1 MRLRGWHVEGFGLLH
16 DFRVGEL
23 PDGLTVVLGP
33 NEAGK
38 TSLLAFIRGVLF
50 GYPDRRKKDRQ
61 YPPLR
66 GGRHGGR
73 LLVESDGST
82 FIVERFASPAHF
94 SITQPDGSLGTEAV
108 LRRLLGGVDAELHRN
123 VFAFSLSEL
132 QEFES
137 LQVEGV
143 RDRIFAA
150 GVVGAGRSARAAIDR
165 LVSQREEIG
174 KKRGECRINGLR
186 KLVEELD
193 EMLKQAKARA
203 TRHPELRRTAD
214 ELDEEQRSIGR
225 GLADTRREM
234 AHLDALLAAWPDW
247 DERVQAGVELAML
260 AGTPDLPGDLGTRLD
275 SALVDVRTHSER
287 HRERDES
294 VHSLDQQ
301 FAALCPDERLVAA
314 SGEVKRLAG
323 QAGSVRAWRARLG
336 ILQTQFDD
344 RNKRLAEEAPR
355 LGPGWTL
362 TSVREFDASI
372 PAAQV
377 IADWGGRLNAAD
389 QSVHKSEDQERSL
402 GSDAKVLADEAS
414 HRSEA
419 LKGDASLDDSQVIS
433 ERDSAVR
440 RLRAKCAQLVA
451 VRADHQAATQRLR
464 EASFRAAEA
473 RAAAEGNDAD
483 VERRT
488 SAIRSAPV
496 LPTSEDIARRERAV
510 RELRTGLADLA
521 ACRADLRAASQR
533 ALDAKQ
539 RASDAEF
546 SAATAS
552 VEVRRRDKALAD
564 ANPVPDAESIAA
576 RERAAR
582 ELRSK
587 LVDLAV
593 LSSDLRAA
601 EMRLADRRRDTGRHT
616 SPSATPSLKRPILV
630 VVGGLGVL
638 AVVLLLLS
646 QFTAAAVAIAAAVA
660 GTFLAVGLPGVSTAA
675 PGDGSSGIAE
685 AERGVQELAGRI
697 ATLEGSAKP
706 LAARLGFSALPDP
719 AKLEETV
726 DEIGAQARARLERDR
741 ESAAVGQLRKEAE
754 QAQVVTERLTKSAMD
769 LQAEVDDVVSHRVG
783 ELEVVSLTS
792 ANILAFAELPSA
804 VALEE
809 KAVEVGDLA
818 DKRREREVEASAV
831 QALELAAARARDV
844 AARLDKECADL
855 RSSIDSG
862 PAVRE
867 SDAEASALTIAVSLG
882 LTEIP
887 EPADLEERAKQ
898 IDDQIRAR
906 RDRDREAAAIDEL
919 RRRAD
924 TAGVS
929 AGEALETLAACRRE
943 RDTLRAEW
951 SAWKAENGCAEALR
965 PETAQQFFASVE
977 RLRES
982 LGQLDAMAAE
992 RVKLFSEV
1000 KDFSESVFAVAER
1013 AGFPRSS
1020 ETALAEDVIEGLR
1033 ERSEADTQIRSE
1045 RARVGGELERA
1056 RTARASSERDSGAA
1070 SNALASVLAEAGA
1083 SDERECRARIEASR
1097 IRADLSKKAREAE
1110 HRLRTRLGVGMQADA
1125 VRTELASGDR
1135 QGWDARKSDCKG
1147 TLAKSQPVHEDA
1159 LRKHQTAIET
1169 LSALE
1174 RECDVVTLATER
1186 EAVVV
1191 EIREALSEWRL
1202 LAIAQSLVQATLRR
1216 YEVERQPAVLTRAA
1230 SSFSRI
1236 TDGRYSRLV
1245 TREDGIDLIAA
1256 DGSRLDAAA
1265 LSRGTAEQLYL
1276 CLRLALAAEF
1286 GRLAVPLPFVMDDVL
1301 VNFDPE
1307 RARVAAEVLLAA
1319 APDHQILLFTCHP
1332 ETVDLFIGLEP
1343 STRVIEIQRQTPIVH
1358 PGETG
1363 VAAGGSNSTTRA
1375 VAGARQ
1381 VTSASG
1387 SDLSEAVLSSIRAAG
1402 RPLSRSDILAST
1414 GMTEAQWIA
1423 VSRELRDRGLVLT
1436 HGRKRG
1442 ATWGLAGST
1451 SPAPSDD

>member
-16 DFRVGEL
+16 DFQIGAL

-73 LLVESDGST
+73 LFVESDRSM

-94 SITQPDGSLGTEAV
+94 SITQPDGSLGTEED

-150 GVVGAGRSARAAIDR
+150 GVVGAGRSARGAIDR

-186 KLVEELD
+186 KRMDELD
-193 EMLKQAKARA
+193 TMLRQAKARA
-203 TRHPELRRTAD
+203 TRHPELRRAAD
-214 ELDEEQRSIGR
+214 ELDEEQRRIGR
-225 GLADTRREM
+225 GLADTRHEM

-247 DERVQAGVELAML
+247 DERVQAENELALL
-260 AGTPDLPGDLGTRLD
+260 ADTPALSGDLETRLD
-275 SALVDVRTHSER
+275 SAVVAAQTHGER
-287 HRERDES
+287 HTERDDL
-294 VHSLDQQ
+294 VRSLDQQ
-301 FAALCPDERLVAA
+301 LAALCPDERLLAV
-314 SGEVKRLAG
+314 SGKVKRLAG
-323 QAGSVRAWRARLG
+323 QGGLVRAWRERFG
-336 ILQTQFDD
+336 VLQTQCGVL
-344 RNKRLAEEAPR
+344 NKRLEEEAPR
-355 LGPGWTL
+355 LGSSWTL

-377 IADWGGRLNAAD
+377 IADWGERLNAAD
-389 QSVHKSEDQERSL
+389 LAVRESANAERSL
-402 GSDAKVLADEAS
+402 GSDAKVLAGEVSLRA
-414 HRSEA
+414 EA
-419 LKGDASLDDSQVIS
+419 LQGAAFLEDLQLLS

-440 RLRAKCAQLVA
+440 RLRAKLAQLVA
-451 VRADHQAATQRLR
+451 VRADHQAATQRLS
-464 EASFRAAEA
+464 EASSRAAEA
-473 RAAAEGNDAD
+473 RVIAKETDAEVA
-483 VERRT
+483 RRT

-496 LPTSEDIARRERAV
+496 LPTPEDIARRERAV
-510 RELRTGLADLA
+510 RELRTGLAELA
-521 ACRADLRAASQR
+521 ACRSELRAASQR

-539 RASDAEF
+539 RASEAEA
-546 SAATAS
+546 SAATTVA
-552 VEVRRRDKALAD
+552 EVGRRDKALAD
-564 ANPVPDAESIAA
+564 ANPVPDVENIAA

-582 ELRSK
+582 ELRSR

-593 LSSDLRAA
+593 LASDLRAA
-601 EMRLADRRRDTGRHT
+601 EVRLVDRRRGTGLHA
-616 SPSATPSLKRPILV
+616 SLPATPGLKRQIFV
-630 VVGGLGVL
+630 AAGGLGVL
-638 AVVLLLLS
+638 AVVLLFVS
-646 QFTAAAVAIAAAVA
+646 QFAAAAVAIAAAIA
-660 GTFLAVGLPGVSTAA
+660 GMILAVGLPGVSTAA
-675 PGDGSSGIAE
+675 PGDGSNGIAE
-685 AERGVQELAGRI
+685 AERGVQELADRI
-697 ATLEGSAKP
+697 TMLEGLAKP
-706 LAARLGFSALPDP
+706 LAARLGFSVLPNT
-719 AKLEETV
+719 ATLEETV
-726 DEIGAQARARLERDR
+726 DEISAQARARLERDH

-754 QAQVVTERLTKSAMD
+754 QALAVAERLAKLAMD
-769 LQAEVDDVVSHRVG
+769 LQAEVDDVVSPRVG
-783 ELEVVSLTS
+783 ELEAASLSS
-792 ANILAFAELPSA
+792 AKTLAFAQLPTA

-818 DKRREREVEASAV
+818 GKRREREVEVSAV
-831 QALELAAARARDV
+831 AALEVAAARDREV
-844 AARLDKECADL
+844 AARLDKECVDL
-855 RSSIDSG
+855 RSTIESG
-862 PAVRE
+862 PAVRVSE
-867 SDAEASALTIAVSLG
+867 TEASALTIAVTLG
-882 LTEIP
+882 LAEIP
-887 EPADLEERAKQ
+887 DPADLEERAKQ
-898 IDDQIRAR
+898 VDDQIRAR
-906 RDRDREAAAIDEL
+906 RDRDREAAEVDEL
-919 RRRAD
+919 RRRAE
-924 TAGVS
+924 TAGMS
-929 AGEALETLAACRRE
+929 AGKALETLAACRRD
-943 RDTLRAEW
+943 RDAVRAEW
-951 SAWKAENGCAEALR
+951 SAWKASNGCAEALR

-982 LGQLDAMAAE
+982 VGQLDAMAAE
-992 RVKLFSEV
+992 TAKISAEVGDYSEN
-1000 KDFSESVFAVAER
+1000 VFDVAER
-1013 AGFPRSS
+1013 AGFSRSS
-1020 ETALAEDVIEGLR
+1020 ETALAEDVIEALW
-1033 ERSEADTQIRSE
+1033 ERSEADTKLRAE
-1045 RARVGGELERA
+1045 RVRVGGELERA
-1056 RTARASSERDSGAA
+1056 HAARASSERDSGVAA
-1070 SNALASVLAEAGA
+1070 NVLASVFAEAGA

-1097 IRADLSKKAREAE
+1097 RRADLGKKAREAE
-1110 HRLRTRLGVGMQADA
+1110 LRLRSRLGVGMQADA
-1125 VRTELASGDR
+1125 VRTELATGDR

-1147 TLAKSQPVHEDA
+1147 TLAKSQPVHEEA
-1159 LRKHQTAIET
+1159 LRRHQSAIEN

-1174 RECDVVTLATER
+1174 REFDVVTLATER
-1186 EAVVV
+1186 EAVVA
-1191 EIREALSEWRL
+1191 EIREALCEWRL

-1332 ETVDLFIGLEP
+1332 ETVALFIGLEP
-1343 STRVIEIQRQTPIVH
+1343 STRVIEIQRQTPIVRH
-1358 PGETG
+1358 GETG
-1363 VAAGGSNSTTRA
+1363 VAAGRLNSTTRSA
-1375 VAGARQ
+1375 AAAWR

-1387 SDLSEAVLSSIRAAG
+1387 PDLSEV
-1402 RPLSRSDILAST
+1402 P
-1414 GMTEAQWIA
+1414 
-1423 VSRELRDRGLVLT
+1423 
-1436 HGRKRG
+1436 
-1442 ATWGLAGST
+1442 
-1451 SPAPSDD
+1451 